1 MGDIIVAELF
11 VVFDTDIHLLDA
23 FSVADSGGLWNAVLS
38 TIEIGG
44 SAFAL
49 FLRSQRT
56 WNCKPLDDNDAEL
69 FKKTLKV
76 SLFMSTVAH
85 RRKIFLVLTHL
96 ISPPGSNSLRS
107 GLKF

>member
-1 MGDIIVAELF
+1 VTRSSVLG
-11 VVFDTDIHLLDA
+11 HLLHLTVWHIIF
-23 FSVADSGGLWNAVLS
+23 FSLSLDLNAVDLCSGGLWNAILS

-44 SAFAL
+44 SAMGL

-76 SLFMSTVAH
+76 L
-85 RRKIFLVLTHL
+85 
-96 ISPPGSNSLRS
+96 
-107 GLKF
+107 